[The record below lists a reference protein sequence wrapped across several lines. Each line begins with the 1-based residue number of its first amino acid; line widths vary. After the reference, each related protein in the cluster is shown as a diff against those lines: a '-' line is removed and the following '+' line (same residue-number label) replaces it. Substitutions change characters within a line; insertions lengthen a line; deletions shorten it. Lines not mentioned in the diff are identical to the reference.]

1 MKITGRI
8 STTIFL
14 LGLLCIVCT
23 VPIVIFGLPELVNA
37 YRSRGVAAVNDW
49 LVVIGL
55 GGLLLGFLF
64 SVLALIR
71 IIHLVVRPVRDASAF
86 ADRLANGEYPA
97 RLSEKGMSNN
107 EIQTLFT
114 ALNLL
119 RDRQQNLNS
128 KLKLSLA
135 REAEL
140 RRGAEAHSQLQL
152 RIIARMLPEMRTPL
166 GSIKGFSRILML
178 DLDSEGADRAEMHR
192 LLDEICHRVGS
203 LSRQIERLYDIALL
217 DRERWTRSE
226 AVEFDTAE
234 FMRELAAFNQISLQ
248 EREVTLVNR
257 FSASAPERLVLD
269 RELLQQLLII
279 MILAVGRAAAPGE
292 TLVLSCLREE
302 GKVVFE
308 VRDSKHAPLRE
319 PLAEPYRAFEASGD
333 PEGLAAE
340 SLSIPILG
348 LVFARDLAARLGGS
362 LRVGSSAEAGAV
374 LRFEL
379 SDGCVAKSD
388 EFRHVRGSSGRVEF
402 AREGSRR
409 EGSRREEAERRRNEA
424 PVRVLHGSEVADA
437 PYLLRR
443 LLGPE
448 NIAVD
453 SFRSASELVE
463 KVKDG
468 QYDCLIL
475 SPTLKNCE
483 LRALIEELRRASGRR
498 DLPAVVVCSVFP
510 DGLRRELELLDR
522 VFLMN
527 VPVNFA
533 LLGRIIHETA
543 GSRS

>member
-8 STTIFL
+8 STTIFM

-23 VPIVIFGLPELVNA
+23 VPIVMFGFPELLNA
-37 YRSRGVAAVNDW
+37 YRSRGVAAVSDW

-64 SVLALIR
+64 SVLVLVR
-71 IIHLVVRPVRDASAF
+71 IIHLVVRPVWSAAAF
-86 ADRLANGEYPA
+86 ADRLANGEYPD
-97 RLSEKGMSNN
+97 RLSEKGMGNN

-128 KLKLSLA
+128 TLKLSLA

-152 RIIARMLPEMRTPL
+152 RIIARMLPEMRVPL

-178 DLDSEGADRAEMHR
+178 DLDAENADRAEMRR
-192 LLDEICHRVGS
+192 LLEEIGHRVGS
-203 LSRQIERLYDIALL
+203 LSRQIERLYDIAQLN
-217 DRERWTRSE
+217 RERWNRSE

-234 FMRELAAFNQISLQ
+234 FMRELAAFNQISLR
-248 EREVTLVNR
+248 EREVMLVNR

-269 RELLQQLLII
+269 RELLEQLLII
-279 MILAVGRAAAPGE
+279 LILAVGRAAAAGE
-292 TLVLSCLREE
+292 TLVFSCLREE
-302 GKVVFE
+302 GRVVFE

-319 PLAEPYRAFEASGD
+319 PLVEPYREFEASAD
-333 PEGLAAE
+333 PEGIAAE
-340 SLSIPILG
+340 SLSVPILG
-348 LVFARDLAARLGGS
+348 LVFARDLAAKLGGV

-379 SDGCVAKSD
+379 SDGCVAKNG
-388 EFRHVRGSSGRVEF
+388 EFRHVRPRSGRVEF
-402 AREGSRR
+402 AKAGPHVET
-409 EGSRREEAERRRNEA
+409 AERRKRET
-424 PVRVLHGSEVADA
+424 PIRVLHGSEVADA

-448 NIAVD
+448 NIEVD
-453 SFRSASELVE
+453 SFRAASDLLEQARNGE
-463 KVKDG
+463 
-468 QYDCLIL
+468 YDCLIL
-475 SPTLKNCE
+475 SPTLKNCD
-483 LRALIEELRRASGRR
+483 LRVLIEELRHISGRR

-510 DGLRRELELLDR
+510 DGLRRELEMLDR

-527 VPVNFA
+527 VPVNYA
-533 LLGRIIHETA
+533 LLGRIIHETV
-543 GSRS
+543 GSRSQ

>member
-1 MKITGRI
+1 MKITGKI

-14 LGLLCIVCT
+14 LGLLCVVCT

-37 YRSRGVAAVNDW
+37 FRSRGVASVSDW

-71 IIHLVVRPVRDASAF
+71 VVHLVVRPVRDASAF
-86 ADRLANGEYPA
+86 ADLLANGEYPA

-135 REAEL
+135 READL

-152 RIIARMLPEMRTPL
+152 RIIARMLPEMRVPL

-178 DLDSEGADRAEMHR
+178 DLNTKDADRAEMQR
-192 LLDEICHRVGS
+192 LLEEICHRVGS

-217 DRERWTRSE
+217 DRERWTRAE

-292 TLVLSCLREE
+292 TLVLYCLREE

-319 PLAEPYRAFEASGD
+319 PLVEPYREFEASMD

-340 SLSIPILG
+340 SLSVSILG
-348 LVFARDLAARLGGS
+348 LVFARDLAARLGGM
-362 LRVGSSAEAGAV
+362 LQVGTAPDAGAV

-379 SDGCVAKSD
+379 SDGCVVKSS
-388 EFRHVRGSSGRVEF
+388 EFRHGRNTSGRVEF
-402 AREGSRR
+402 SREKKRVDG
-409 EGSRREEAERRRNEA
+409 GERRRRET
-424 PVRVLHGSEVADA
+424 PVRVLHGSDVADA

-448 NIAVD
+448 NIEVD
-453 SFRSASELVE
+453 SFREVSELVE
-463 KVKDG
+463 RAKEG
-468 QYDCLIL
+468 EYDCLIL

-483 LRALIEELRRASGRR
+483 LRALIEELRQVSGRR

-510 DGLRRELELLDR
+510 DGLRRELEMLDR
-522 VFLMN
+522 VFLLN

>member
-1 MKITGRI
+1 MKITVKI

-14 LGLLCIVCT
+14 LGLLCVVCT

-37 YRSRGVAAVNDW
+37 FRSRGVASVSDW

-71 IIHLVVRPVRDASAF
+71 IVHLVVRPVRDASAF
-86 ADRLANGEYPA
+86 ADLLANGEYPA

-135 REAEL
+135 READL

-152 RIIARMLPEMRTPL
+152 RIIARMLPEMRVPL

-178 DLDSEGADRAEMHR
+178 DLNTKDADRAEMQR
-192 LLDEICHRVGS
+192 LLEEICHRVGS

-217 DRERWTRSE
+217 DRERWTRAE

-292 TLVLSCLREE
+292 TLVLYCLREE

-319 PLAEPYRAFEASGD
+319 PLVEPYREFEASMD

-340 SLSIPILG
+340 SLSISILG
-348 LVFARDLAARLGGS
+348 LVFARDLAARLGGM
-362 LRVGSSAEAGAV
+362 LQVGTAPDAGAV

-379 SDGCVAKSD
+379 SDGCVVKSS
-388 EFRHVRGSSGRVEF
+388 EFRHGRNTSGRVEF
-402 AREGSRR
+402 SREKKRVDG
-409 EGSRREEAERRRNEA
+409 GERRRRET
-424 PVRVLHGSEVADA
+424 PVRVLHGSDVADA

-448 NIAVD
+448 NIEVD
-453 SFRSASELVE
+453 SFRNASELVE
-463 KVKDG
+463 RAKESE
-468 QYDCLIL
+468 YDCLIL

-483 LRALIEELRRASGRR
+483 LRALIEELRQVSGRR

-510 DGLRRELELLDR
+510 EGLRRELEMLDR
-522 VFLMN
+522 VFLLN

>member
-1 MKITGRI
+1 MKITGKI

-49 LVVIGL
+49 LVLIGL

-71 IIHLVVRPVRDASAF
+71 IVHLVVRPVRDASAF
-86 ADRLANGEYPA
+86 SDRLANGEYPA
-97 RLSEKGMSNN
+97 RLSEKGMTNN

-152 RIIARMLPEMRTPL
+152 RIIARMLPEMRIPL

-178 DLDSEGADRAEMHR
+178 DLDSEGADRAEMRR

-248 EREVTLVNR
+248 EREVMLVNR
-257 FSASAPERLVLD
+257 FSASAPERLILD

-319 PLAEPYRAFEASGD
+319 PLAEPYRAFEASAD

-340 SLSIPILG
+340 SQSIPILG

-379 SDGCVAKSD
+379 SDGCVAKSS
-388 EFRHVRGSSGRVEF
+388 EFRHGRSTSARVEF
-402 AREGSRR
+402 SRV
-409 EGSRREEAERRRNEA
+409 GSRREEGERRGSET
-424 PVRVLHGSEVADA
+424 PVRVLHGSELADS
-437 PYLLRR
+437 PYLLQR

-463 KVKDG
+463 KAKGG

-483 LRALIEELRRASGRR
+483 LRALIEELRRVSGRR
-498 DLPAVVVCSVFP
+498 DLPAVVVCSAFP

>member
-1 MKITGRI
+1 
-8 STTIFL
+8 
-14 LGLLCIVCT
+14 
-23 VPIVIFGLPELVNA
+23 
-37 YRSRGVAAVNDW
+37 
-49 LVVIGL
+49 
-55 GGLLLGFLF
+55 
-64 SVLALIR
+64 
-71 IIHLVVRPVRDASAF
+71 
-86 ADRLANGEYPA
+86 
-97 RLSEKGMSNN
+97 
-107 EIQTLFT
+107 
-114 ALNLL
+114 
-119 RDRQQNLNS
+119 
-128 KLKLSLA
+128 
-135 REAEL
+135 
-140 RRGAEAHSQLQL
+140 
-152 RIIARMLPEMRTPL
+152 MLPEMRIPL

-178 DLDSEGADRAEMHR
+178 DLDSESADHAEMRR

-257 FSASAPERLVLD
+257 FSASAPERLILD

-302 GKVVFE
+302 GRVVFE

-340 SLSIPILG
+340 SQSIPILG
-348 LVFARDLAARLGGS
+348 LVFARDLAAKLGGS

-374 LRFEL
+374 LRFDL
-379 SDGCVAKSD
+379 SDGCVAKSS
-388 EFRHVRGSSGRVEF
+388 EFRHGRSTSARVEF
-402 AREGSRR
+402 ARVGSRK
-409 EGSRREEAERRRNEA
+409 EEAEHRRNET

-448 NIAVD
+448 NIEVD

-463 KVKDG
+463 KAKGG

-483 LRALIEELRRASGRR
+483 LRALIEELRRVSGRR

-510 DGLRRELELLDR
+510 EGLRRELEMLDR

-543 GSRS
+543 GSRSQ

>member
-1 MKITGRI
+1 MKITGKI

-23 VPIVIFGLPELVNA
+23 VPIVIFGLPELLNA
-37 YRSRGVAAVNDW
+37 FRSRGVAAVNDW

-97 RLSEKGMSNN
+97 RLSEKGMTNN

-152 RIIARMLPEMRTPL
+152 RIIARMLPEMRVPL

-178 DLDSEGADRAEMHR
+178 DLDSESADRAEMRR

-319 PLAEPYRAFEASGD
+319 PLAEPYREFEASAD

-379 SDGCVAKSD
+379 SDGCVGKSS
-388 EFRHVRGSSGRVEF
+388 EFRHGRSTSARVEF
-402 AREGSRR
+402 SR
-409 EGSRREEAERRRNEA
+409 EGSRREEGERKRNGA

-453 SFRSASELVE
+453 SFRSVSELVE
-463 KVKDG
+463 QAKGG

-498 DLPAVVVCSVFP
+498 DLPAVVVCSMFP